1 MAALPDF
8 EAYQRAL
15 AAEVGGFGGPK
26 AQQWFGFTGRQKT
39 AEIQIL
45 RDWRDVERYPDTCGD
60 DALPLVASTFAMP
73 RFYGESLVDWRARVV
88 DAWDLHTLSGSAPT
102 VEALLLAAGAAAVTI
117 TEAWQVDPTDENY
130 TVTEFE
136 VELTGWEQT
145 VLDASLVL
153 PFQLGH
159 NIDPLSIREM
169 VRIILRHSSAHCLPH
184 YLTIDDG
191 SGGTFDFPIH
201 VLMGD
206 DEFVLP
212 FKLGAPLEY

>member
-1 MAALPDF
+1 MVAALPDF

-73 RFYGESLVDWRARVV
+73 QFYGESLVDWRARVV

-117 TEAWQVDPTDENY
+117 TEAWQVPGVY
-130 TVTEFE
+130 
-136 VELTGWEQT
+136 
-145 VLDASLVL
+145 DARAPVDRGEETR
-153 PFQLGH
+153 PA
-159 NIDPLSIREM
+159 E
-169 VRIILRHSSAHCLPH
+169 
-184 YLTIDDG
+184 
-191 SGGTFDFPIH
+191 
-201 VLMGD
+201 GD
-206 DEFVLP
+206 
-212 FKLGAPLEY
+212 GAPGRNRVA